1 MTLGL
6 KYGHRTV
13 SGSEWNARVELYTQ
27 SGSVADEQVI
37 GNQVSREQFPGL
49 DAVIVQVGYRFRL

>member
-1 MTLGL
+1 
-6 KYGHRTV
+6 
-13 SGSEWNARVELYTQ
+13 VELYTQ